1 MNIHLQ
7 ANLMIKG
14 SPSIVAQLNNLTEA
28 EAQAALGAVGKSG
41 SNLAR
46 AMSKLNHNSRAFL
59 ALLKRVGG
67 RIPGSPTEKLAQ
79 RSKAL
84 AAPIVFGSCTI
95 MANICPAEIASNLV
109 FEMGEPKAS
118 YTFNALTGEI
128 DLWSIAPDQE
138 ISRSIL
144 HIPSALS

>member
-1 MNIHLQ
+1 
-7 ANLMIKG
+7 MIKG

-95 MANICPAEIASNLV
+95 MANICPAEINQSKEINSGSTSPPTKEDPAPRGRQFV
-109 FEMGEPKAS
+109 M
-118 YTFNALTGEI
+118 TFYDTLEAKRRQ
-128 DLWSIAPDQE
+128 PDPYFITSFSLN
-138 ISRSIL
+138 IS
-144 HIPSALS
+144 